1 MSDDKKRSV
10 GFASQ
15 DVGVTPTSLDD
26 TNISSSL
33 SVRDAKEEK
42 KLRRRSLSSAK
53 KLHKITKATTLRPG
67 DLVGTRLPKPTQTE
81 SLPLSPV
88 NNINESLPNE
98 TASRPSVRKNA

>member
-67 DLVGTRLPKPTQTE
+67 DLPKPTQTE